1 MRTKEE
7 RGLYKEDVYHNLLFP
22 SSLFCH
28 PLKQKMDNHT
38 AKDIGMKRSASEL
51 GLPEYLTKFLSSSS
65 SALSRQ
71 ESILDTSPLDP
82 SFDLMNWDYTCELR
96 DGLLLSDSLIPAG
109 VFLDAQSSICE
120 NLSADSPV
128 SANKPE
134 ARGGARRTASGFSHD
149 HSDEE
154 DAETEAGQS
163 EMTNDPNDLKRIRRM
178 YSNRESARRSR
189 RRKQEH
195 LADLESQVDAMKGEN
210 STLYKQLI
218 EATQQYRSAGTNNRV
233 LKLGVET
240 LRVKVKLAE
249 DLVATGSLNSSLN
262 QLLQTHL
269 SPLPQSINS
278 LHYTGNTSP
287 AMRVHSDQSM
297 FPGITLSGQNSSP
310 GLGNVSSE
318 AVSCVSDIWP

>member
-1 MRTKEE
+1 
-7 RGLYKEDVYHNLLFP
+7 
-22 SSLFCH
+22 
-28 PLKQKMDNHT
+28 MDGHT
-38 AKDIGMKRSASEL
+38 AKDTGMKRSASEL
-51 GLPEYLTKFLSSSS
+51 ALQEYLTKVMSTS

-71 ESILDTSPLDP
+71 ESTSPLEP
-82 SFDLMNWDYTCELR
+82 SFDLKNHDHTGELR
-96 DGLLLSDSLIPAG
+96 DRHLLSETLFPAG
-109 VFLDAQSSICE
+109 VLLDAQSSICK

-134 ARGGARRTASGFSHD
+134 VRRRAQRTTSVSSHG

-163 EMTNDPNDLKRIRRM
+163 EMTNDPNHLKRMRRM

-195 LADLESQVDAMKGEN
+195 LADLESQVDSLKGEN
-210 STLYKQLI
+210 TTLYKQLI
-218 EATQQYRSAGTNNRV
+218 DATQLFRSAGTNNRI
-233 LKLGVET
+233 LKSDVET
-240 LRVKVKLAE
+240 LRIKVKLAE
-249 DLVATGSLNSSLN
+249 DLVARGSLTSSLN

-269 SPLPQSINS
+269 SPPTQSINS
-278 LHYTGNTSP
+278 LHYTGSTSP
-287 AMRVHSDQSM
+287 AVTVLSDQSM
-297 FPGITLSGQNSSP
+297 FAGITLSGQNSSP

>member
-1 MRTKEE
+1 
-7 RGLYKEDVYHNLLFP
+7 
-22 SSLFCH
+22 
-28 PLKQKMDNHT
+28 MDGHT
-38 AKDIGMKRSASEL
+38 AKDIGMKKSASEL
-51 GLPEYLTKFLSSSS
+51 ALQELLTKL
-65 SALSRQ
+65 LSRQ

-96 DGLLLSDSLIPAG
+96 DSLLKSESLTPAG
-109 VFLDAQSSICE
+109 FFLDAQSSICE

-134 ARGGARRTASGFSHD
+134 AKRPARGAVSVYTDD

-163 EMTNDPNDLKRIRRM
+163 EMTNDPNDVKRIRRM
-178 YSNRESARRSR
+178 YSNRISARRSR
-189 RRKQEH
+189 QRKQEQ
-195 LADLESQVDAMKGEN
+195 LADLESQVDSLKGVN

-218 EATQQYRSAGTNNRV
+218 DATQQFRTAGTNNRV
-233 LKLGVET
+233 LKSDVET

-249 DLVATGSLNSSLN
+249 DLIARGSLTSSLN

-269 SPLPQSINS
+269 SPPQHSINN
-278 LHYTGNTSP
+278 LHYTGNNTSP
-287 AMRVHSDQSM
+287 AITVHSDQSL
-297 FPGITLSGQNSSP
+297 FPGITISGQNSSP

>member
-1 MRTKEE
+1 MN
-7 RGLYKEDVYHNLLFP
+7 G
-22 SSLFCH
+22 
-28 PLKQKMDNHT
+28 HT
-38 AKDIGMKRSASEL
+38 AKDMGMKRSASEL
-51 GLPEYLTKFLSSSS
+51 ALQEYLTKVLSS

-82 SFDLMNWDYTCELR
+82 SFDLINRDYTSELR
-96 DGLLLSDSLIPAG
+96 DSLLWSEGLIPTG
-109 VFLDAQSSICE
+109 CFRDAQSSISE

-134 ARGGARRTASGFSHD
+134 ARGGARRTTSASSHD

-189 RRKQEH
+189 RRKQEY
-195 LADLESQVDAMKGEN
+195 LVDLESQVDSLKGEN

-218 EATQQYRSAGTNNRV
+218 DATQQFRSAGTNNRV
-233 LKLGVET
+233 LKSDVET

-249 DLVATGSLNSSLN
+249 DLVARGSLTSSLN

-269 SPLPQSINS
+269 SPPPHSINS
-278 LHYTGNTSP
+278 LHYTGHTSP
-287 AMRVHSDQSM
+287 AMTVHSDQSL
-297 FPGITLSGQNSSP
+297 FPGMTLSGQTSSP

>member
-1 MRTKEE
+1 MLVCSHRRRK
-7 RGLYKEDVYHNLLFP
+7 
-22 SSLFCH
+22 
-28 PLKQKMDNHT
+28 KMDGHT

-51 GLPEYLTKFLSSSS
+51 DLQEFLTKL
-65 SALSRQ
+65 LSRQ
-71 ESILDTSPLDP
+71 ESILDTNPLDP
-82 SFDLMNWDYTCELR
+82 SFDLMNRDYTCELR
-96 DGLLLSDSLIPAG
+96 DSLLKSESLTPAG
-109 VFLDAQSSICE
+109 LFLDAQSSICE

-134 ARGGARRTASGFSHD
+134 AKRAVPSQGTVSVYTDD
-149 HSDEE
+149 HSDED

-163 EMTNDPNDLKRIRRM
+163 ELTNDPNDVKRIRRM
-178 YSNRESARRSR
+178 YSNRISARRSR
-189 RRKQEH
+189 QRKQEQ
-195 LADLESQVDAMKGEN
+195 LADLESQVDSLKGVN

-218 EATQQYRSAGTNNRV
+218 DATQQFRSAGTNNRV
-233 LKLGVET
+233 LKSDVET

-249 DLVATGSLNSSLN
+249 DLIARGSFTSSLN

-269 SPLPQSINS
+269 SPPPHSINS

-287 AMRVHSDQSM
+287 AMTVHSDQSL
-297 FPGITLSGQNSSP
+297 FPGISLSGQNSSP

>member
-1 MRTKEE
+1 
-7 RGLYKEDVYHNLLFP
+7 
-22 SSLFCH
+22 
-28 PLKQKMDNHT
+28 MDNHA

-51 GLPEYLTKFLSSSS
+51 ALQEYLT
-65 SALSRQ
+65 
-71 ESILDTSPLDP
+71 TSPLDP
-82 SFDLMNWDYTCELR
+82 CFDLINRDTCELR
-96 DGLLLSDSLIPAG
+96 DILLWSEGLIPAG
-109 VFLDAQSSICE
+109 TFRDAQSSIC
-120 NLSADSPV
+120 ADSPV

-134 ARGGARRTASGFSHD
+134 VREGVRRTVSGSSHVN
-149 HSDEE
+149 SDEE

-178 YSNRESARRSR
+178 NSNRESAKRSR
-189 RRKQEH
+189 RRKQEY
-195 LADLESQVDAMKGEN
+195 LVDLETQVDSLKGDN

-218 EATQQYRSAGTNNRV
+218 DATQQFRSAGTNNRV
-233 LKLGVET
+233 LKSDVET

-249 DLVATGSLNSSLN
+249 DLVARGSLTSSLN

-269 SPLPQSINS
+269 RPPSHSINS

-287 AMRVHSDQSM
+287 AITVHSDQSL
-297 FPGITLSGQNSSP
+297 FPGMTLSGQNSSS

>member
-1 MRTKEE
+1 
-7 RGLYKEDVYHNLLFP
+7 
-22 SSLFCH
+22 
-28 PLKQKMDNHT
+28 MDDHRIT
-38 AKDIGMKRSASEL
+38 KDIGVKRSASEL
-51 GLPEYLTKFLSSSS
+51 ALQELLNKFLSS

-71 ESILDTSPLDP
+71 DSVLTTSPLDT
-82 SFDLMNWDYTCELR
+82 SFDLMNRDYTCELR
-96 DGLLLSDSLIPAG
+96 DSLLLSESLIPHG

-134 ARGGARRTASGFSHD
+134 ARGEAQRTVSGSFHD

-154 DAETEAGQS
+154 DAETEAGGQS
-163 EMTNDPNDLKRIRRM
+163 DMTNDPNDLKRIRRKF
-178 YSNRESARRSR
+178 SNRESAKRSR
-189 RRKQEH
+189 KRKQEH
-195 LADLESQVDAMKGEN
+195 LSGLESQVGSLKGEN

-218 EATQQYRSAGTNNRV
+218 DATHQFRTAGTNNRV
-233 LKLGVET
+233 LKSDVET

-249 DLVATGSLNSSLN
+249 DLVARGSFTSSLN

-269 SPLPQSINS
+269 SAPPHSINS

-287 AMRVHSDQSM
+287 VITSHSDQSL
-297 FPGITLSGQNSSP
+297 FHGITLSGQNSSP

>member
-1 MRTKEE
+1 
-7 RGLYKEDVYHNLLFP
+7 
-22 SSLFCH
+22 
-28 PLKQKMDNHT
+28 MDGHT

-51 GLPEYLTKFLSSSS
+51 ALQEYLT
-65 SALSRQ
+65 
-71 ESILDTSPLDP
+71 TSPLDP
-82 SFDLMNWDYTCELR
+82 CFDLMNRDYTCELR
-96 DGLLLSDSLIPAG
+96 DILLWSEGLIPAG
-109 VFLDAQSSICE
+109 TYRDAQSSICE

-134 ARGGARRTASGFSHD
+134 VREGVRRTASGSSHVN
-149 HSDEE
+149 SDEE

-178 YSNRESARRSR
+178 NSNRESAKRSR
-189 RRKQEH
+189 RRKQEY
-195 LADLESQVDAMKGEN
+195 LIDLETQVDSLKGDN

-218 EATQQYRSAGTNNRV
+218 DATQQFRSAGTNNRV
-233 LKLGVET
+233 LKSDVET

-249 DLVATGSLNSSLN
+249 DLVARGSLTSSLN

-269 SPLPQSINS
+269 SPPSHSINS

-287 AMRVHSDQSM
+287 AINTVHSDQTL
-297 FPGITLSGQNSSP
+297 FPGMTLSGQNSSS

>member
-1 MRTKEE
+1 
-7 RGLYKEDVYHNLLFP
+7 
-22 SSLFCH
+22 
-28 PLKQKMDNHT
+28 MDGHT
-38 AKDIGMKRSASEL
+38 AKDTGMKRSASEL
-51 GLPEYLTKFLSSSS
+51 DLQEYLTKVLSS

-71 ESILDTSPLDP
+71 ESTSPLEP
-82 SFDLMNWDYTCELR
+82 SFDPMNQDHTGELR
-96 DGLLLSDSLIPAG
+96 GSHLLSESLIPAG
-109 VFLDAQSSICE
+109 VLLDAQSSICE

-134 ARGGARRTASGFSHD
+134 VRRRTWRTVSVSSHG

-163 EMTNDPNDLKRIRRM
+163 EITNDPNALKRIRRM

-195 LADLESQVDAMKGEN
+195 LADLESQVDSLKGEN

-218 EATQQYRSAGTNNRV
+218 DATQLFRSAGTNNRI
-233 LKLGVET
+233 LKSDVET
-240 LRVKVKLAE
+240 LRIKVKLAE
-249 DLVATGSLNSSLN
+249 NLVARGSLTSSLN
-262 QLLQTHL
+262 HLLQTHL
-269 SPLPQSINS
+269 SPSTQSINS
-278 LHYTGNTSP
+278 LHYTGSTSS
-287 AMRVHSDQSM
+287 AITVHSDQSM
-297 FPGITLSGQNSSP
+297 FPGITLSGHNSST

>member
-1 MRTKEE
+1 
-7 RGLYKEDVYHNLLFP
+7 
-22 SSLFCH
+22 
-28 PLKQKMDNHT
+28 MDGYT
-38 AKDIGMKRSASEL
+38 GKDIGMKISASEL
-51 GLPEYLTKFLSSSS
+51 DLQEFLTKL
-65 SALSRQ
+65 LSRQ

-82 SFDLMNWDYTCELR
+82 SFDLMNRDYTCELR
-96 DGLLLSDSLIPAG
+96 DSILKSESLIPAG

-134 ARGGARRTASGFSHD
+134 AKRAAQGTVSVYSND
-149 HSDEE
+149 HSDED

-163 EMTNDPNDLKRIRRM
+163 EMTNDPNDVKRIRRM
-178 YSNRESARRSR
+178 YSNRISARRSR
-189 RRKQEH
+189 QRKQEQ
-195 LADLESQVDAMKGEN
+195 LADLESQVDSLKGVN

-218 EATQQYRSAGTNNRV
+218 DATQQFRSAGTNNRV
-233 LKLGVET
+233 LKSDVET

-249 DLVATGSLNSSLN
+249 DLIARGSFTSSLN

-269 SPLPQSINS
+269 SPPQHSINS
-278 LHYTGNTSP
+278 LHYTGNNTSP
-287 AMRVHSDQSM
+287 AITIHSDQSL

>member
-1 MRTKEE
+1 
-7 RGLYKEDVYHNLLFP
+7 
-22 SSLFCH
+22 
-28 PLKQKMDNHT
+28 MDGHT
-38 AKDIGMKRSASEL
+38 GKDIGMKRSASEL
-51 GLPEYLTKFLSSSS
+51 ALQELLTKF
-65 SALSRQ
+65 LSRQ

-82 SFDLMNWDYTCELR
+82 SFDLMNWDYTCGELR
-96 DGLLLSDSLIPAG
+96 DSLLKSESLTPARL
-109 VFLDAQSSICE
+109 FLDAQSSICE

-134 ARGGARRTASGFSHD
+134 AKRAARGTVSVYTDD

-163 EMTNDPNDLKRIRRM
+163 EMTNDPNDVKRIRRM
-178 YSNRESARRSR
+178 YSNRISARRSR
-189 RRKQEH
+189 QRKQEQ
-195 LADLESQVDAMKGEN
+195 LADLESQVDSLKGVN

-218 EATQQYRSAGTNNRV
+218 DATQQFRTAGTNNRV
-233 LKLGVET
+233 LKSDVET

-249 DLVATGSLNSSLN
+249 DLIARGSFTSSLN

-269 SPLPQSINS
+269 SPPPSHSINS
-278 LHYTGNTSP
+278 LHYTGNNTSP
-287 AMRVHSDQSM
+287 GITVHSDQSL
-297 FPGITLSGQNSSP
+297 FPGITISGQNSSP

>member
-1 MRTKEE
+1 
-7 RGLYKEDVYHNLLFP
+7 
-22 SSLFCH
+22 
-28 PLKQKMDNHT
+28 MDGHT
-38 AKDIGMKRSASEL
+38 GKDIGMKRSASEL
-51 GLPEYLTKFLSSSS
+51 ALQELLTKF
-65 SALSRQ
+65 LSRQ

-96 DGLLLSDSLIPAG
+96 DSLLKSESLNPAG

-134 ARGGARRTASGFSHD
+134 VKRAACGTVSVYTD
-149 HSDEE
+149 YHSDEE

-163 EMTNDPNDLKRIRRM
+163 EMTNDPNDVKRIRRM
-178 YSNRESARRSR
+178 YSNKISARRSR
-189 RRKQEH
+189 QRKQEQ
-195 LADLESQVDAMKGEN
+195 LADLESQVDSLKGVN

-218 EATQQYRSAGTNNRV
+218 DATQQFRTAGTNNRV
-233 LKLGVET
+233 LKSDVET

-249 DLVATGSLNSSLN
+249 DLIARGSLTSSLN

-269 SPLPQSINS
+269 SPPPHSINS
-278 LHYTGNTSP
+278 LHYTGTSP
-287 AMRVHSDQSM
+287 AITVHSDQSL

>member
-1 MRTKEE
+1 
-7 RGLYKEDVYHNLLFP
+7 
-22 SSLFCH
+22 
-28 PLKQKMDNHT
+28 MDGHT
-38 AKDIGMKRSASEL
+38 AKDIGMKKSASEL
-51 GLPEYLTKFLSSSS
+51 ALQELLTKL
-65 SALSRQ
+65 LSRQ

-96 DGLLLSDSLIPAG
+96 DSLLKSESLTPAG
-109 VFLDAQSSICE
+109 FFLDAQSSICE

-134 ARGGARRTASGFSHD
+134 AKRPARGAVSVYTDD

-163 EMTNDPNDLKRIRRM
+163 EMTNDPNDVKRIRRM
-178 YSNRESARRSR
+178 YSNRISARRSR
-189 RRKQEH
+189 QRKQEQ
-195 LADLESQVDAMKGEN
+195 LADLESQVDSLKGVN

-218 EATQQYRSAGTNNRV
+218 DATQQFRTAGTNNRV
-233 LKLGVET
+233 LKSDVET

-249 DLVATGSLNSSLN
+249 DLIARGSLTSSLN

-269 SPLPQSINS
+269 SPPQHSINS
-278 LHYTGNTSP
+278 LHYTGNNTSP
-287 AMRVHSDQSM
+287 AITVHSDQSL
-297 FPGITLSGQNSSP
+297 FPGITISGQNSSP

>member
-1 MRTKEE
+1 
-7 RGLYKEDVYHNLLFP
+7 
-22 SSLFCH
+22 
-28 PLKQKMDNHT
+28 MDGHT
-38 AKDIGMKRSASEL
+38 AKDIGMKKSASEL
-51 GLPEYLTKFLSSSS
+51 ALQELLTKL
-65 SALSRQ
+65 LSRQ

-96 DGLLLSDSLIPAG
+96 DSLLKSEILTPAG
-109 VFLDAQSSICE
+109 LFIDAQSSICE

-134 ARGGARRTASGFSHD
+134 AKRAARGTVSVYTDD

-163 EMTNDPNDLKRIRRM
+163 ETTNDPNDVKRIRRM
-178 YSNRESARRSR
+178 YSNRISARRSR
-189 RRKQEH
+189 QRKQEQ
-195 LADLESQVDAMKGEN
+195 LADLESQVDSLKGVN

-218 EATQQYRSAGTNNRV
+218 DATQQFRSAGTNNRV
-233 LKLGVET
+233 LKSDVET

-249 DLVATGSLNSSLN
+249 DLIARGSLTSSLN

-269 SPLPQSINS
+269 SPPQHSINS
-278 LHYTGNTSP
+278 LHYTGNNTSP
-287 AMRVHSDQSM
+287 AITVHSDQSM
-297 FPGITLSGQNSSP
+297 FPGITISGQNSSP

>member
-1 MRTKEE
+1 
-7 RGLYKEDVYHNLLFP
+7 
-22 SSLFCH
+22 
-28 PLKQKMDNHT
+28 MDNRT
-38 AKDIGMKRSASEL
+38 AKDIGVKRSASEL
-51 GLPEYLTKFLSSSS
+51 DLQECLMTKALSS

-71 ESILDTSPLDP
+71 ESIPDTSPLDP
-82 SFDLMNWDYTCELR
+82 SFGLMNQDYTCELR
-96 DGLLLSDSLIPAG
+96 DSLLLSESLVAAG
-109 VFLDAQSSICE
+109 LFLDAQSSIC
-120 NLSADSPV
+120 ADSPV

-134 ARGGARRTASGFSHD
+134 ARGRARKTASGFSHD
-149 HSDEE
+149 QSDEE

-163 EMTNDPNDLKRIRRM
+163 EMNNDPNDLKRIRRM

-195 LADLESQVDAMKGEN
+195 LADLESQVDSLKGEN

-218 EATQQYRSAGTNNRV
+218 DAAQQFRSAGTNNRV
-233 LKLGVET
+233 LKSDVEA
-240 LRVKVKLAE
+240 LRAKVKLAE
-249 DLVATGSLNSSLN
+249 DLVARGSLTSSLN

-269 SPLPQSINS
+269 SPPPQSINS
-278 LHYTGNTSP
+278 LHYTRNTSP
-287 AMRVHSDQSM
+287 AITVHSDQSL